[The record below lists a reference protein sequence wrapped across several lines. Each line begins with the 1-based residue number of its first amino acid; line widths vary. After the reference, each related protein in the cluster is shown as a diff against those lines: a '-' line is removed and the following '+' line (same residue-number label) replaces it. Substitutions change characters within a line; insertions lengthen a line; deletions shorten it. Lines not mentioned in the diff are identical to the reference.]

1 MAEFSAKD
9 VAELRKQTGCG
20 MMDCKNALKD
30 ANGDFEAAIK
40 ILREK
45 GMAAVA
51 KKADRI
57 AAEGIVDILTIGD
70 TTAMIE
76 VNSETDFVA
85 KNAIFQAF
93 VKDVLKTVIANKP
106 ADVDAL
112 LACKFEGEGEG
123 SVSDA
128 LAEKT
133 GTIGEKLSIRR
144 FAIVEGVVSTYI
156 HGLGATGVV
165 VSFDTDVADK
175 AEFAECAKN
184 VALQTAAMP
193 VQYLDKDGFAEYAKN
208 VALQTAAMPVLYL
221 NKESVPASVLE
232 EEKAILIKQMQE
244 DPKMANKPQQV
255 LEKIVEGKLGKY
267 YENNCLLEQLY
278 VKDDSM
284 TVGKYTAQTAKE
296 LGGSIKVIGYVR
308 FDKGEGIQKREED
321 FAAEIQ
327 KMVQG

>member
-30 ANGDFEAAIK
+30 ANGDFEAAVK

-51 KKADRI
+51 KKASRI
-57 AAEGIVDILTIGD
+57 AAEGIVDIMTID
-70 TTAMIE
+70 NTTAIVE

-85 KNAIFQAF
+85 KNALFQAF
-93 VKDVLKTVIANKP
+93 VKDVLKTIIANKP
-106 ADVDAL
+106 ADVDTLMSCAIVD
-112 LACKFEGEGEG
+112 GEG

-144 FAIVEGVVSTYI
+144 FAIIEGAVATYI
-156 HGLGATGVV
+156 HGMGATGVV
-165 VSFDTDVADK
+165 VSFDTDIATSDAFK
-175 AEFAECAKN
+175 EC
-184 VALQTAAMP
+184 
-193 VQYLDKDGFAEYAKN
+193 AKN

-221 NKESVPASVLE
+221 DAASVPAEVLE
-232 EEKAILIKQMQE
+232 EEKAILIKQMQQ

-255 LEKIVEGKLGKY
+255 LEKIVEGKVGKY
-267 YENNCLLEQLY
+267 YENNCLLHQLY

-284 TVGKYTAQTAKE
+284 TVAKYVESTAKAC
-296 LGGSIKVIGYVR
+296 GGSIKVTGYVR
-308 FDKGEGIQKREED
+308 FDKGEGIEKREED

>member
-1 MAEFSAKD
+1 MAFTAKD

-20 MMDCKNALKD
+20 MMDCKKALTD

-57 AAEGIVDILTIGD
+57 AAEGLVDILTIGN

-85 KNAIFQAF
+85 KNAVFQQF
-93 VKDVLKTVIANKP
+93 VKDLLKTVIVNKP

-112 LACKFEGEGEG
+112 MSCNIEGEDEG
-123 SVSDA
+123 TVSDA
-128 LAEKT
+128 LASKT

-144 FAIVEGVVSTYI
+144 FVIVEGVTATYI
-156 HGLGATGVV
+156 HNKGETGVV
-165 VSFDTDVADK
+165 INFDTDLDAS
-175 AEFAECAKN
+175 AIAECGKN
-184 VALQTAAMP
+184 VALQ
-193 VQYLDKDGFAEYAKN
+193 V
-208 VALQTAAMPVLYL
+208 AAMPVLYL
-221 NKESVPASVLE
+221 NKESVPASVIE
-232 EEKAILIKQMQE
+232 AEKEILVNQMKQ
-244 DPKMANKPQQV
+244 DPKMANKPDAV
-255 LEKIVEGKLGKY
+255 LAKIVEGRVGKY
-267 YENNCLLEQLY
+267 YETNCLMEQAY

-284 TVGKYTAQTAKE
+284 SVSKYVASVAKE
-296 LGGSIKVIGYVR
+296 LGGNITVTGYTR

-321 FAAEIQ
+321 FAAEIA
-327 KMVQG
+327 KMVNG

>member
-30 ANGDFEAAIK
+30 ANGDFEAAVK

-51 KKADRI
+51 KKASRI
-57 AAEGIVDILTIGD
+57 AAEGIVDIMTIGN
-70 TTAMIE
+70 TTAIVE

-85 KNAIFQAF
+85 KNALFQAF
-93 VKDVLKTVIANKP
+93 VKDVLKTIITNKP

-112 LACKFEGEGEG
+112 MNCAIADGEG

-144 FAIVEGVVSTYI
+144 FAIVEGAVATYI
-156 HGLGATGVV
+156 HGMGATGVV
-165 VSFDTDVADK
+165 VSFDTDIADSEAFK
-175 AEFAECAKN
+175 EC
-184 VALQTAAMP
+184 
-193 VQYLDKDGFAEYAKN
+193 AKN

-221 NKESVPASVLE
+221 DAASVPAEVLA
-232 EEKAILIKQMQE
+232 EEKAILIKQMQQ

-255 LEKIVEGKLGKY
+255 LEKIVEGKVGKY
-267 YENNCLLEQLY
+267 YENNCLLHQLY

-284 TVGKYTAQTAKE
+284 TVAKYVESVAKAN
-296 LGGSIKVIGYVR
+296 GASIKVTGYVR
-308 FDKGEGIQKREED
+308 FDKGEGLEKREED

>member
-30 ANGDFEAAIK
+30 ANGDFEAAVK

-51 KKADRI
+51 KKASRI
-57 AAEGIVDILTIGD
+57 AAEGIVDIMTID
-70 TTAMIE
+70 NTTAIVE

-85 KNAIFQAF
+85 KNALFQAF
-93 VKDVLKTVIANKP
+93 VKDVLKTIITNKP

-112 LACKFEGEGEG
+112 MNCAIADGEG

-144 FAIVEGVVSTYI
+144 FAIVEGAVATYI
-156 HGLGATGVV
+156 HGMGATGVV
-165 VSFDTDVADK
+165 VSFDTDIADSEAFK
-175 AEFAECAKN
+175 EC
-184 VALQTAAMP
+184 
-193 VQYLDKDGFAEYAKN
+193 AKN

-221 NKESVPASVLE
+221 DAASVPAEVLA
-232 EEKAILIKQMQE
+232 EEKAILIKQMQQ

-255 LEKIVEGKLGKY
+255 LEKIVEGKVGKY
-267 YENNCLLEQLY
+267 YENNCLLHQLY

-284 TVGKYTAQTAKE
+284 TVAKYVESVAKAN
-296 LGGSIKVIGYVR
+296 GASIKVTGYVR
-308 FDKGEGIQKREED
+308 FDKGEGLEKREED